1 MTTSHDQG
9 KCKNRGKLLRKES
22 QKVNGELEA
31 QYWESGL
38 FSLEIKLYGRI
49 LYLIL
54 ILSLILYERVDW
66 FTGINYMSTS
76 VSGGH

>member
-31 QYWESGL
+31 QYWESGF
-38 FSLEIKLYGRI
+38 FSLEIKLYGLI
-49 LYLIL
+49 LY
-54 ILSLILYERVDW
+54 LILYERVDW